1 MRQKRQYLIYLT
13 LMVTVFAL
21 SCSSGNKKT
30 SGKANQST
38 TDAKGF
44 PEIQFDTTYYDFG
57 TLIQGEKAAYTF
69 RFKNTGT
76 ADLIIYDAF
85 STCGCTV
92 PEFSNEPIN
101 PGNSGKI
108 DVVFN
113 SEGKRGLQ
121 YKTVTLK
128 LNTEQKEK
136 TLTIKANIIENNY
149 KS

>member
-1 MRQKRQYLIYLT
+1 MKQCIIYLS
-13 LMVTVFAL
+13 LMVTVFAW

-30 SGKANQST
+30 SEKTNHSSANVN
-38 TDAKGF
+38 GM

-57 TLIQGEKAAYTF
+57 TLVQGEQAAYTF
-69 RFKNTGT
+69 RFENTGT
-76 ADLIIYDAF
+76 ADLIIYDAY

-92 PEFSNEPIN
+92 PEYSNEPIN
-101 PGNSGKI
+101 PGSKGKI

-136 TLTIKANIIENNY
+136 TLTIKANVIENNY